1 MATAYDRSAFD
12 RATDP
17 IFHLLTRE
25 QARAIVD
32 FQGGDELAERIE
44 ELATKCNEDQLTDEE
59 RAEYE
64 GYAYANRFIAVA
76 QAKARRL
83 LSDS

>member
-17 IFHLLTRE
+17 IFGLLTQE
-25 QARAIVD
+25 QARAIVE
-32 FQGGDELAERIE
+32 FRGGDELARRVE
-44 ELATKCNEDQLTDEE
+44 ELAAKCNDGELTDEE

-64 GYAYANRFIAVA
+64 GYASANRFIAVM
-76 QAKARRL
+76 QARARRL
-83 LSDS
+83 LNHC

>member
-17 IFHLLTRE
+17 IFCLLTRE
-25 QARAIVD
+25 QALAIVQ
-32 FQGGDELAERIE
+32 FRGGEEMERRLE
-44 ELATKCNEDQLTDEE
+44 QLATKCNEGELTDEE
-59 RAEYE
+59 RDEYE
-64 GYAYANRFIAVA
+64 GYAYANRFIAVM

-83 LSDS
+83 LDHS